1 MGFETYQK
9 ILNETIEE
17 LKQNEFKDLYQNEKP
32 ENYISEVSID
42 TDFELLFP
50 DFYIK
55 SVNER
60 LQLYSELN
68 KIINIFIIVVIYY
81 FFINYSFF

>member
-1 MGFETYQK
+1 MKNQK
-9 ILNETIEE
+9 
-17 LKQNEFKDLYQNEKP
+17 DYVR
-32 ENYISEVSID
+32 EVSID

-50 DFYIK
+50 DSYIK

-68 KIINIFIIVVIYY
+68 KIFNITT
-81 FFINYSFF
+81 